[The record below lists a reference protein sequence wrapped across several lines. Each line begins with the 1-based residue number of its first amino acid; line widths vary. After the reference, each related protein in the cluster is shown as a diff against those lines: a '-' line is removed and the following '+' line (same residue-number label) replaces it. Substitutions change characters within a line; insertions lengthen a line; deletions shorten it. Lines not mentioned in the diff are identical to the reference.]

1 MRRTRPRRLNAPFGA
16 HLAGLTKNV
25 ACNSADSPSSF
36 EVRTLKFCGFLVLV
50 DTCSGKLHA
59 RFCVLGALWP
69 AKGRGASNLTSFNAP
84 FGAWCFLTHHRH
96 KRLLRSHVPVLMHL
110 LVLGAFWPV
119 FAVIGLALLGWLS

>member
-1 MRRTRPRRLNAPFGA
+1 MRRMRPRRLNAPFGA

-59 RFCVLGALWP
+59 RFWVLGALWP
-69 AKGRGASNLTSFNAP
+69 AKGRGASNVTSFNAP
-84 FGAWCFLTHHRH
+84 FGAWCFLTLEKEDSLH
-96 KRLLRSHVPVLMHL
+96 KTTTRVLMHL
-110 LVLGAFWPV
+110 LALAAF
-119 FAVIGLALLGWLS
+119 